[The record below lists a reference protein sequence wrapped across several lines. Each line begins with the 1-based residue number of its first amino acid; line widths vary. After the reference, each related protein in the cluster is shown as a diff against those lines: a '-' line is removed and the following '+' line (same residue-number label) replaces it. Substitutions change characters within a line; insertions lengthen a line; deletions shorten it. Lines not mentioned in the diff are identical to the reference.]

1 MEQTTLNRGHIAFIE
16 DQTHA
21 AAEAFRAGELADA
34 ETILESVASYIT
46 AQLLAWRSRKQ

>member
-21 AAEAFRAGELADA
+21 AADAFRAGELVEA
-34 ETILESVASYIT
+34 EAILESVASYIT
-46 AQLLAWRSRKQ
+46 AQLGFWRSRKQ